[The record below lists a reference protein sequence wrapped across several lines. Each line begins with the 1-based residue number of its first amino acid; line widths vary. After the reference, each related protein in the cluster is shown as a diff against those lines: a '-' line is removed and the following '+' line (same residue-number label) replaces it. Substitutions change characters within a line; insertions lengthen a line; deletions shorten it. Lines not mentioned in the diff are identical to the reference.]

1 MKNKVIRGVL
11 AAACVTTAV
20 SAANV
25 FGAGTEQSLV
35 NEASAVTQEETEET
49 SEAETID
56 ENTPEMTETETPDST
71 AENAASDLPAAEV
84 QSGKPEETAVS
95 VQAGSYYP
103 WVNENGIWYFK
114 DPDGTIVKGAW
125 REYDK
130 NRYYLNNDGK
140 MAVGWKKLD
149 GSWYYFQSWGGV
161 YRDAFY
167 TVKNVPYYSD
177 ADGKMATGWKLI
189 LQKRLEKQADFISSV
204 QKDTSQDVSTISSE
218 DVQAVRATRAKAH
231 SSSHLKTTL

>member
-49 SEAETID
+49 SEAETTD

-149 GSWYYFQSWGGV
+149 GAWYYFQSWGGV
-161 YRDAFY
+161 YRDVGSQFAVILAAILLVVSRELMRDFNEY
-167 TVKNVPYYSD
+167 SMLMLGGLMVLMMIWRPQGLLPMTRPQLKLKNG
-177 ADGKMATGWKLI
+177 AAKG
-189 LQKRLEKQADFISSV
+189 EQA
-204 QKDTSQDVSTISSE
+204 
-218 DVQAVRATRAKAH
+218 
-231 SSSHLKTTL
+231 